1 MKVLFP
7 EYGMPIMK
15 MQSGFLGSLSM
26 VQAKEIKQNHRT
38 VEELDLSNF
47 GKNVKFFRKV
57 AWKMLKN

>member
-1 MKVLFP
+1 
-7 EYGMPIMK
+7 MK